1 MIKRIRMH
9 LPVVALSLF
18 LTMSGLPVSGVAH
31 AEEINWDQ
39 LEDAAQK
46 SFIELRRKAEKG
58 KASAQHLMG
67 LVHFGLIPGYG
78 IRFSITE
85 SARWFALAA
94 EQGYPD
100 TLYLYG
106 RLYAEGQWGNG
117 EGLPAVTLW
126 VLGTDKTDDFDTQL
140 LIENLY
146 EEGEWDKGQ
155 SPSKALELFERA
167 AKKGQVKAQLYLG
180 AMYYAGV
187 GTPQDYGQAIK
198 WFTQAAKGNDRVA
211 QFALGY
217 IYEKGESA
225 PQNYKKAIKWFKRAG
240 QQGIGEAQINLGYF
254 HDNAIGTPK
263 DQAEA
268 FKWFK
273 MAAENETTSDEVAIP
288 AQFSIAKM
296 YASGTGTSQ
305 DFTQATKWYGK
316 LAKRGYIE
324 AQFQLAEAL
333 HHRDNTAQDSEGA
346 LKYYLTAAKNKH
358 AGAQYMLGAIFDMA
372 LIGLTHPSAH
382 YSENAFEDRDKI
394 AIEWYTKAAEQ
405 CHPKAGYQLG
415 LHYSRGDGVPRDKV
429 EAYKWFGISVSC
441 GDNRLSQGSQNSV
454 GERLTPEQVSEAQ
467 SRIAAWLEKHGK

>member
-9 LPVVALSLF
+9 LPVVVLSLF
-18 LTMSGLPVSGVAH
+18 LTMSGLPVSGVAQ

-39 LEDAAQK
+39 LEDAARK
-46 SFIELRRKAEKG
+46 SFIELKRKAEKG
-58 KASAQHLMG
+58 NASAQHLMG
-67 LVHFGLIPGYG
+67 LVHFGLTPGYG

-117 EGLPAVTLW
+117 EELPDVALW
-126 VLGTDKTDDFDTQL
+126 VLGTDRTDDFEMQL
-140 LIENLY
+140 LIENFY
-146 EEGEWDKGQ
+146 EEDEWDKGQ
-155 SPSKALELFERA
+155 SPSKALALFERA
-167 AKKGQVKAQLYLG
+167 AKRGQVKAQLYLG

-198 WFTQAAKGNDRVA
+198 WFTRAAKGNDRVA

-217 IYEKGESA
+217 IYQKGEST
-225 PQNYKKAIKWFKRAG
+225 PQDYKKAIKWFKQAG
-240 QQGIGEAQINLGYF
+240 QQGVGEAQVNLGYF

-263 DQAEA
+263 DDAEA

-273 MAAENETTSDEVAIP
+273 MAAENETAPDKIAIP
-288 AQFSIAKM
+288 AQFSVAKM
-296 YASGTGTSQ
+296 YASGTGTPQ
-305 DFTQATKWYGK
+305 DYPQAIKWYGK
-316 LAKRGYIE
+316 LAERGYIE

-333 HHRDNTAQDSEGA
+333 HNGNNTAQDSEDA
-346 LKYYLTAAKNKH
+346 LKWYLTAGKNNH
-358 AGAQYMLGAIFDMA
+358 AGAQYMLGAIFDMS

-415 LHYSRGDGVPRDKV
+415 IHYSSGDGIPRDKV
-429 EAYKWFGISVSC
+429 EAYKWYGISVAC
-441 GDNRLSQGSQNSV
+441 GDTYLSRDTQDFAR
-454 GERLTPEQVSEAQ
+454 EHLTPEQVSEAQ